1 MLITREALNYIYDFW
16 EVLIIFLYT
25 HIKNLYMRLHSICI
39 KTTYFFVKCGKS
51 FKLVSNI
58 DHLKI
63 INSILVCPTYY
74 TFASWR

>member
-1 MLITREALNYIYDFW
+1 
-16 EVLIIFLYT
+16 
-25 HIKNLYMRLHSICI
+25 MRLHSICI
-39 KTTYFFVKCGKS
+39 KATYFFVKGGKS
-51 FKLVSNI
+51 IKLVSKL